1 VALSTYVVSGFS
13 RTGVI
18 AARERKSLRKTD
30 LIHTSSALLDQRGSK
45 KAVNGFAPD
54 LRSRAAR
61 CQT

>member
-1 VALSTYVVSGFS
+1 VVSGFS